1 MVYFIGMFSASAE
14 CLFGGRVMMNLVQSG
29 FQGETEAIMELIAK
43 NTANQFLYTYIEN
56 PPVSH
61 LRIRLLQLMLHE
73 GGAPKER
80 VARYVATTA
89 LVQLGLDSH
98 ETVTLAR
105 QRTMSGIRNRQLTIL
120 AGDYFS
126 SRYYD
131 LLAQIDDVRT
141 VAQLAR
147 SIQEINEWK
156 IRLYGLKGG
165 SAELYLDGKVK
176 MESALILSFVET
188 WSKQKETWKGLVNQL
203 LRAEELLK
211 EYRKQ
216 ATDEEVGS
224 YVARLNAEVGVH
236 GAHQQLVAELHK
248 ALHQSRKF
256 ASQLSDDVVRTELKL
271 LIDGCATELDSQ
283 KARAEER

>member
-1 MVYFIGMFSASAE
+1 
-14 CLFGGRVMMNLVQSG
+14 MMNLLHSG
-29 FQGETEAIMELIAK
+29 FRAETDRIMELIAK
-43 NTANQFLYTYIEN
+43 NTANRFLYEYIEN
-56 PPVSH
+56 PPISR
-61 LRIRLLQLMLHE
+61 LRIRLLQLVLHD
-73 GGAPKER
+73 GGAPVDR
-80 VARYVATTA
+80 ITRYVATTA
-89 LVQLGLDSH
+89 LVQLALDSH

-105 QRTMSGIRNRQLTIL
+105 QHTMRGMRNRQLTIL

-147 SIQEINEWK
+147 GIQDINEWK
-156 IRLYGLKGG
+156 IRLYGAKDG
-165 SAELYLDGKVK
+165 SADQYLDGKVK
-176 MESALILSFVET
+176 MESSLVQSFVDV
-188 WSKQKETWKGLVNQL
+188 WSKQKETWTGLVSQL
-203 LRAEELLK
+203 IRAEELLL

-216 ATDEEVGS
+216 AAGGEPGS
-224 YVARLNAEVGVH
+224 YVARLNGEAGVH

-256 ASQLSDDVVRTELKL
+256 ASQLGDDTVRAELKL
-271 LIDGCATELDSQ
+271 LIDECAAELDSQ